1 MALAASVLASA
12 ALSAAAQTTLG
23 PPVTLPPVAPMSPLG
38 APAGGDGYVITAVV
52 FDGHRHLS
60 TAELDALAAGFLNR
74 PLRLLDLEEL
84 RQRITQ
90 AYIDRGLVSS
100 GAMIP
105 PGALRDGQL
114 HIRVVEGQ
122 VSRLQLKGM
131 QGLSDDY
138 VAARLLRPGDTLD
151 VHRLQERFRLLLAD
165 PLFERLNA
173 RLIPDQGLGR
183 SVIDIDVTRTRP
195 WQLSLFAHNHQAP
208 AVGSEVLGL
217 DGTLRNLSGWGDA
230 LAGSVSHS
238 RGGTSGELGWTLPLA
253 AGVTTLGARLARAAT
268 SVVEEP
274 LAALDIDSV
283 VSTREL
289 TLSHPLIDRASHRLS
304 LGVSHNQRRN
314 RTRLDGQPFSFVA
327 GETTGTTE
335 VRAWRWFQDLVLR
348 ADRHVLA
355 LRSTFVSGRNNLPVP
370 PLLEVQP
377 ASRYRLWI
385 GQVQASI
392 ALGDAG
398 TQLHLRGQVQ
408 RARQHLVPLEQL
420 SVGGRH
426 SVRGYRENQLVR
438 DNGHA
443 LSLELHHPIRWGE
456 AVWQQLVL
464 IPFIDS
470 GRAHDRHGPAH
481 ALSSAGLG
489 LQWRVADVE
498 AELFVARRLQQRRLD
513 THGDLQDHG
522 IHLAL
527 RWRPF

>member
-1 MALAASVLASA
+1 
-12 ALSAAAQTTLG
+12 
-23 PPVTLPPVAPMSPLG
+23 MSPLG
-38 APAGGDGYVITAVV
+38 GPAGQDELTLTAVV
-52 FDGHRHLS
+52 FEGNRRLG
-60 TAELDALAAGFLNR
+60 TAELEAIAAAFLNR

-84 RQRITQ
+84 RQRITR
-90 AYIDRGLVSS
+90 AYVERGLVSS
-100 GAMIP
+100 GAIIP
-105 PGALRDGQL
+105 PGAYRDGRL
-114 HIRVVEGQ
+114 HVRIVEGQ
-122 VSRLQLKGM
+122 VSRLNLTGM
-131 QGLSDDY
+131 DGLSDAY

-173 RLIPDQGLGR
+173 RLIPDSGLGR
-183 SVIDIDVTRTRP
+183 SVIDIDVTRARP

-208 AVGSEVLGL
+208 AVGSAVAGL
-217 DGTLRNLSGWGDA
+217 DGVVRNLSGWGDT
-230 LAGSVSHS
+230 LAGSLSHS
-238 RGGTSGELGWTLPLA
+238 RGGSSGDLGWTLPLG
-253 AGVTTLGARLARAAT
+253 AGPTTLAARLARAAT

-274 LAALDIDSV
+274 LAALDIDSQ

-289 TLSHPLIDRASHRLS
+289 TLAHPLVDSASLRLS
-304 LGVSHNQRRN
+304 LGVSHNQRHN

-355 LRSTFVSGRNNLPVP
+355 LRSTFVSGRNNLPSP
-370 PLLEVQP
+370 ALLDVQP
-377 ASRYRLWI
+377 DRRYRLWI
-385 GQVQASI
+385 GQAQASL
-392 ALGDAG
+392 ALGDGG
-398 TQLHLRGQVQ
+398 TQLQLRGQLQ
-408 RARQHLVPLEQL
+408 HAHNHLVPLEQL

-426 SVRGYRENQLVR
+426 TVRGYRENQLVR

-443 LSLELHHPIRWGE
+443 FSLELHHPLSWGE
-456 AVWQQLVL
+456 AAWQRVVL
-464 IPFIDS
+464 IPFVDS
-470 GRAHDRHGPAH
+470 GRAHDRQAPASR
-481 ALSSAGLG
+481 LLSAGLG

-513 THGDLQDHG
+513 TRGDLQDHG